1 MYTWFFLKKMYLNF
15 SGFAIIFYSE
25 SHLTVLLLLL
35 LLLLLFDVRILISST
50 KVFANDNKVLPSS
63 KLCTETRL
71 MQGKKLFLTVLNRIG
86 MTSKP

>member
-1 MYTWFFLKKMYLNF
+1 MYLNF

-25 SHLTVLLLLL
+25 SHLTVL

-71 MQGKKLFLTVLNRIG
+71 MQGKKLFLNVLNRIG

>member
-25 SHLTVLLLLL
+25 SHLTV

>member
-1 MYTWFFLKKMYLNF
+1 MYTWFFLKKMYSIF

-25 SHLTVLLLLL
+25 SHLTVLLLL

>member
-25 SHLTVLLLLL
+25 SHLTVLLL

>member
-25 SHLTVLLLLL
+25 SHLTVL